1 METALETIVKLLA
14 VIVPVCG
21 GLLWI
26 IKQNRRIE
34 KSQATMLK
42 KVNKID
48 KHKVSY
54 KVCDQR
60 RAECPCKINNK
71 GE

>member
-1 METALETIVKLLA
+1 METTIESVLKLLA
-14 VIVPVCG
+14 LVVPVCG

-26 IKQNRRIE
+26 IKQNHRIE
-34 KSQATMLK
+34 KGL
-42 KVNKID
+42 NKID

-60 RAECPCKINNK
+60 RAECCYNNQRK
-71 GE
+71 GKRR

>member
-1 METALETIVKLLA
+1 MGTTLESVLKLLA
-14 VIVPVCG
+14 LVVPVCG

-26 IKQNRRIE
+26 IKQNHRIE
-34 KSQATMLK
+34 KGL
-42 KVNKID
+42 NKID

-60 RAECPCKINNK
+60 RAECCYNNQRK
-71 GE
+71 GKRR

>member
-1 METALETIVKLLA
+1 METTLESVLKLLA
-14 VIVPVCG
+14 LVVPICG

-26 IKQNRRIE
+26 IKQNHRIE
-34 KSQATMLK
+34 KGL
-42 KVNKID
+42 NKID

-60 RAECPCKINNK
+60 RAECCYSNQRKEK
-71 GE
+71 RR

>member
-1 METALETIVKLLA
+1 METTLESIIKLLA
-14 VIVPVCG
+14 LIVPVCG
-21 GLLWI
+21 GLFWI

-34 KSQATMLK
+34 KGL
-42 KVNKID
+42 NKID

-60 RAECPCKINNK
+60 RAECCYNNQRK
-71 GE
+71 EKRR

>member
-1 METALETIVKLLA
+1 METTVESVLKLLA
-14 VIVPVCG
+14 LVVPVCG

-26 IKQNRRIE
+26 IKQNHRIE
-34 KSQATMLK
+34 KGL
-42 KVNKID
+42 NKID

-60 RAECPCKINNK
+60 RAEYCYNNQRK
-71 GE
+71 GKRR

>member
-1 METALETIVKLLA
+1 METMFESVLKLLA
-14 VIVPVCG
+14 LIVPFCG

-26 IKQNRRIE
+26 IKQNQRIE
-34 KSQATMLK
+34 KGL
-42 KVNKID
+42 NKID

-60 RAECPCKINNK
+60 RAECCYNNQRK
-71 GE
+71 EKRR

>member
-1 METALETIVKLLA
+1 METTLESVLKLLA
-14 VIVPVCG
+14 LVVPVCG

-26 IKQNRRIE
+26 IKQNHRIE
-34 KSQATMLK
+34 KGL
-42 KVNKID
+42 NKID

-60 RAECPCKINNK
+60 RAECCYNNQRK
-71 GE
+71 GKRG

>member
-1 METALETIVKLLA
+1 METTLESVLKLLA
-14 VIVPVCG
+14 LIVPVCG

-26 IKQNRRIE
+26 IKQNHRIE
-34 KSQATMLK
+34 KGL
-42 KVNKID
+42 NKID

-60 RAECPCKINNK
+60 RAECCYNNQRK
-71 GE
+71 GKRR

>member
-1 METALETIVKLLA
+1 MENTLESVLKMLAL
-14 VIVPVCG
+14 IVPCCG

-26 IKQNRRIE
+26 IKQNQRIE
-34 KSQATMLK
+34 KVL
-42 KVNKID
+42 NKID

-60 RAECPCKINNK
+60 RAECCYNNQRK
-71 GE
+71 EKRR

>member
-1 METALETIVKLLA
+1 METTLESVLKLLA
-14 VIVPVCG
+14 LIVPFCG

-26 IKQNRRIE
+26 IKQNQRIE
-34 KSQATMLK
+34 KGL
-42 KVNKID
+42 NKID

-60 RAECPCKINNK
+60 RAECCYNNQRK
-71 GE
+71 EKRR

>member
-1 METALETIVKLLA
+1 METTIESVLKLLA
-14 VIVPVCG
+14 LIVPICG

-26 IKQNRRIE
+26 IKQNHRIE
-34 KSQATMLK
+34 KGL
-42 KVNKID
+42 NKID

-60 RAECPCKINNK
+60 RAECCYNNQRK
-71 GE
+71 GKRR

>member
-1 METALETIVKLLA
+1 METALETIAKLLA

-26 IKQNRRIE
+26 IKQNHRIE
-34 KSQATMLK
+34 KGL
-42 KVNKID
+42 NKID

-60 RAECPCKINNK
+60 RAECPYKIMEGRK
-71 GE
+71 KR

>member
-1 METALETIVKLLA
+1 METMLESALKLLA
-14 VIVPVCG
+14 LIIPVCG

-26 IKQNRRIE
+26 IKQNQRIE
-34 KSQATMLK
+34 KGL
-42 KVNKID
+42 NKID

-60 RAECPCKINNK
+60 RAEGSCQIIK
-71 GE
+71 GGKRR

>member
-1 METALETIVKLLA
+1 METTLESIIKLLA
-14 VIVPVCG
+14 LIVPICG

-34 KSQATMLK
+34 KGL
-42 KVNKID
+42 NKID

-60 RAECPCKINNK
+60 RAECCYNNQRK
-71 GE
+71 GKRR

>member
-1 METALETIVKLLA
+1 METTLESVLKLLA
-14 VIVPVCG
+14 FVVPVCG

-26 IKQNRRIE
+26 IKQNHRIE
-34 KSQATMLK
+34 KGL
-42 KVNKID
+42 NKID

-60 RAECPCKINNK
+60 RAECCYNNQRK
-71 GE
+71 GKRR

>member
-1 METALETIVKLLA
+1 METALETIAKLLA

-26 IKQNRRIE
+26 IKQNHRIE
-34 KSQATMLK
+34 KGL
-42 KVNKID
+42 NKID

-60 RAECPCKINNK
+60 RAECCYNNQRK
-71 GE
+71 GKRR

>member
-1 METALETIVKLLA
+1 METTLESVLKLLA
-14 VIVPVCG
+14 IVVPVCG

-34 KSQATMLK
+34 KGL
-42 KVNKID
+42 NKID

-60 RAECPCKINNK
+60 RAECCYNNQRK
-71 GE
+71 GKRR

>member
-1 METALETIVKLLA
+1 METTLESVLKMLAL
-14 VIVPVCG
+14 IVPFCG

-26 IKQNRRIE
+26 IKQNQRIE
-34 KSQATMLK
+34 KGL
-42 KVNKID
+42 NKID

-60 RAECPCKINNK
+60 RAECCYNNQRK
-71 GE
+71 EKRR

>member
-1 METALETIVKLLA
+1 METTVESVLKLLA
-14 VIVPVCG
+14 LVVPVCG

-26 IKQNRRIE
+26 IKQNHRIE
-34 KSQATMLK
+34 KGL
-42 KVNKID
+42 NKID

-60 RAECPCKINNK
+60 RAECCYNNQRK
-71 GE
+71 GKRR

>member
-1 METALETIVKLLA
+1 METTLESVLKLLA
-14 VIVPVCG
+14 LVVPVCG

-26 IKQNRRIE
+26 IKQNHRIE
-34 KSQATMLK
+34 KGL
-42 KVNKID
+42 NKID

-60 RAECPCKINNK
+60 RAECCYNNQRK
-71 GE
+71 GKRR

>member
-1 METALETIVKLLA
+1 METTIESVLKLLA
-14 VIVPVCG
+14 LVVPVCG

-26 IKQNRRIE
+26 IKQNHRIE
-34 KSQATMLK
+34 KGL
-42 KVNKID
+42 NKID

-60 RAECPCKINNK
+60 RAECCYNNQRK
-71 GE
+71 GKRG

>member
-1 METALETIVKLLA
+1 METTLESVLKLLA
-14 VIVPVCG
+14 LIIPICT
-21 GLLWI
+21 GLAWI

-34 KSQATMLK
+34 KGL
-42 KVNKID
+42 NKID

-60 RAECPCKINNK
+60 RAECCYNNQRK
-71 GE
+71 EKRR

>member
-1 METALETIVKLLA
+1 METTLESVLKLLA
-14 VIVPVCG
+14 LIVPICG

-26 IKQNRRIE
+26 IKQNHRIE
-34 KSQATMLK
+34 KGL
-42 KVNKID
+42 NKID

-60 RAECPCKINNK
+60 RAECCYNNQRK
-71 GE
+71 GKRRC

>member
-1 METALETIVKLLA
+1 METTLESVLKLLA
-14 VIVPVCG
+14 LIVPICG

-26 IKQNRRIE
+26 IKQNHRIE
-34 KSQATMLK
+34 KGL
-42 KVNKID
+42 NKID

-60 RAECPCKINNK
+60 RAECCYNNQRK
-71 GE
+71 GKRR